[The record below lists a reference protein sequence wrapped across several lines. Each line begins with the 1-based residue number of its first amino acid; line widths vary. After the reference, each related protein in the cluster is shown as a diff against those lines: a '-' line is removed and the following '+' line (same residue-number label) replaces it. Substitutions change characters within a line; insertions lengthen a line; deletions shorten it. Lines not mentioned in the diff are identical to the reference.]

1 MNLTKY
7 QRYAIQLLRE
17 LRQGGGPLKRRVL
30 AEKLGISD
38 LMVQQVMIPLL
49 KARLVASSRSNTR
62 GGYQLANPRHRVT
75 VGEVVAALPRR
86 GEEPDSLDRKVEAAV
101 ARALNQLR
109 VDDL

>member
-7 QRYAIQLLRE
+7 QCYGIRLLRE
-17 LRQGGGPLKRRVL
+17 LRRSGGPLKRKVL
-30 AEKLGISD
+30 AEKLGISE

-49 KARLVASSRSNTR
+49 RAGLVSSNRSNTR
-62 GGYQLANPRHRVT
+62 GGYQLANPRHQAT

-86 GEEPDSLDRKVEAAV
+86 GEEPDPLARKVEAAV
-101 ARALNQLR
+101 ARALRQLR